1 MKYQPI
7 IGLEIHAELKTES
20 KMFCS
25 CKNDSL
31 EKRPNFNICP
41 ICLGHPGTLPVIN
54 KKAVDYVIKAGLSLN
69 CKILRFCKF
78 DRKNYFYPDL
88 PKGYQISQYDL
99 PLCENGYLKVCGKKI
114 RIRRIHLEE
123 DTGKLIH
130 LENQNYSLIDFNR
143 AGVPLMELVTEP
155 DIRSPKEAKEFAKEL
170 QLILRYLEISD
181 ADMEKGQM
189 RVEANISLI
198 SARAK
203 FAQISE
209 FSKLGTK
216 VEIKNLNSF
225 KAVERA
231 LEYEIQRQTD
241 ILDSDEEVIQETRGW
256 DDKRQRTISQRKKEE
271 AHDYRYF
278 PEPDLPPLRFTE
290 RYIKKIALEIPELP
304 NQKRE
309 RFKKEYNLPEH
320 DIEILVRNKE
330 LANYFENVVSEIP
343 LTEEFE
349 KNIPVNKLY
358 KLTANY
364 LITEVLGISGDSEIS
379 HFILPKKITAENFA
393 EFIVLVYKG
402 AVSSTGAQRLLK
414 EMFITG
420 DDPTHIIQEKD
431 LSQLSDRN
439 RLEEIVKKVI
449 ENNSQAIDDY
459 KKGKQN
465 ALQFLIGKTMK
476 ETKGKANPQVVKEI
490 LEEKLKNKV

>member
-25 CKNDSL
+25 CRNDSL
-31 EKRPNFNICP
+31 EKRPNFNVCP

-69 CKILRFCKF
+69 CKILQFCKF

-99 PLCENGYLKVCGKKI
+99 PLCENGYLEIYGRKI
-114 RIRRIHLEE
+114 RIKRIHLEE

-130 LENQNYSLIDFNR
+130 LKNENYSLIDFNR

-155 DIRSPKEAKEFAKEL
+155 DIRSSKEAKEFAREL

-189 RVEANISLI
+189 RVEANVSL
-198 SARAK
+198 RQNNK
-203 FAQISE
+203 NV
-209 FSKLGTK
+209 LGTK